1 MTLKEAYD
9 QMGGDYD
16 NVMARLGA
24 EAIIMKII
32 GMFLKD
38 NSLSELETAYAANDY
53 KTIFMVT
60 HNLKG
65 VCANLG
71 IARLGGYAS
80 ELCEATRNGEPAVDI
95 APMMDRI
102 RESYAVTR
110 DTITAL
116 CS

>member
-16 NVMARLGA
+16 NVMSRLGA
-24 EAIIMKII
+24 EAVVMKIV

-38 NSLSELETAYAANDY
+38 NSMSELEVAFAAGDHKN
-53 KTIFMVT
+53 IFMVT

-71 IARLGGYAS
+71 LARLGGYAS
-80 ELCEATRNGEPAVDI
+80 ELCEATRNGEPTVDI
-95 APMMDRI
+95 APMMDKI
-102 RESYAVTR
+102 RESYAVTK